1 MTARLF
7 AGGAVFIAAY
17 YALFAA
23 GLPQWTADAA
33 LILPAGVAAV
43 LLALRARREEG
54 RTAWF
59 FALLA
64 LGAATWLLADGFWV
78 AAELVGHTPYSPVR
92 ELRGFPIVFD
102 ALFLGF
108 LVPILGA
115 LTLRPHG
122 HGRRAQPLSVVDAG
136 LVSVA
141 LTYVFLR
148 LAFLPL
154 LARPSN
160 WRALQGTLWFVL
172 AVWAGAL
179 WRLQPEARW
188 RRRYGAIA
196 LFALTYPS
204 LSNIAQGLGRA
215 LPPGGPADLAWV
227 LPFLFLAAAALDP
240 VPARDDGREWA
251 PIVLLLCGAGPMVFD
266 NVLSLALPAAGLD
279 FSQQPVLLLA
289 VTALLGVGCAMRFRV
304 EATARDVEGQQGRS
318 RAEEERRA
326 ARLTELARVAL
337 PLLPRIEAAVED
349 VWRRTTAAVAVL
361 GDKAERALEQAGRA
375 RELVAR
381 LGAALRPADHDRED
395 VELVPLLE
403 ACVHGALERGPAL
416 NVRLD
421 GLGVLPPVRGSR
433 QALAGC
439 FVQLIRNAAQAS
451 PGGALHVTGDVEDGM
466 VVLRFTDDGPGIPRE
481 LRHRIFEPFF
491 TTRRVGE
498 GYGLGLTEVHFV
510 ARDHGGT
517 VLLEPSEPGTCLAVR
532 LPMARPAVPDARPQ
546 DWPMPAAVVAAAA
559 FSLVLVVLP
568 SAAARLF
575 WSVSLQVAAGT
586 LAAGAM
592 AWTAARHKGR
602 ARRFWAALAAG
613 PAIWSITRILRVM
626 EGGLGGA
633 ERGSVW
639 HYGSY
644 ALAELAWVVA
654 LLVRPDRPR
663 ERVRSAPWALGVAA
677 AFCLSTYLYSYLVML
692 PAPFAVWD
700 AALRE
705 QTAVWR
711 GVLRL
716 CLAAWALALAWRA
729 ATPYWRSL
737 FGRLGM
743 LIALWG
749 LGQTLAGVFRS
760 RSVYNGGAITDLG
773 WIVPLLLLAGFA
785 LTEGLRAP
793 RRESMPAPM
802 GAPRPLWTAA
812 ELASLAALPA
822 FDALMG
828 PSAHP
833 DLDLARRGMT
843 WSAVVVVGAL
853 LAARE
858 YFTHR
863 EPTARRRPR
872 LSSASSGMEPER
884 LLKVVST
891 AVYEMAGHLSGIT
904 ALARLVLTQSDASG
918 RVRGDSERIQTR
930 ADMAAR
936 IARNLIA
943 LLQGGT
949 ATPELASVNR
959 LVDEVVQLR
968 GADLEHEGIR
978 LARSLDPQL
987 PAVWWVHAPAVRQA
1001 LLCCLDA
1008 AAVAL
1013 RADGRR
1019 GTIEIATS
1027 QEGDE
1032 LVVRLHADGPGLP
1045 RSVLAPLSSGRF
1057 DSRQDPDLGLSLGRE
1072 ILLQYGGT
1080 LSGRHRPQGG
1090 AELVI
1095 RLPMIAM
1102 PAAPETRWL
1111 GLGAGAPRS
1120 H

>member
-1 MTARLF
+1 
-7 AGGAVFIAAY
+7 
-17 YALFAA
+17 
-23 GLPQWTADAA
+23 
-33 LILPAGVAAV
+33 
-43 LLALRARREEG
+43 
-54 RTAWF
+54 
-59 FALLA
+59 
-64 LGAATWLLADGFWV
+64 
-78 AAELVGHTPYSPVR
+78 
-92 ELRGFPIVFD
+92 
-102 ALFLGF
+102 
-108 LVPILGA
+108 
-115 LTLRPHG
+115 
-122 HGRRAQPLSVVDAG
+122 
-136 LVSVA
+136 
-141 LTYVFLR
+141 
-148 LAFLPL
+148 
-154 LARPSN
+154 
-160 WRALQGTLWFVL
+160 
-172 AVWAGAL
+172 
-179 WRLQPEARW
+179 
-188 RRRYGAIA
+188 
-196 LFALTYPS
+196 
-204 LSNIAQGLGRA
+204 
-215 LPPGGPADLAWV
+215 
-227 LPFLFLAAAALDP
+227 
-240 VPARDDGREWA
+240 
-251 PIVLLLCGAGPMVFD
+251 
-266 NVLSLALPAAGLD
+266 
-279 FSQQPVLLLA
+279 
-289 VTALLGVGCAMRFRV
+289 
-304 EATARDVEGQQGRS
+304 
-318 RAEEERRA
+318 
-326 ARLTELARVAL
+326 
-337 PLLPRIEAAVED
+337 
-349 VWRRTTAAVAVL
+349 
-361 GDKAERALEQAGRA
+361 
-375 RELVAR
+375 VAR
-381 LGAALRPADHDRED
+381 LAAALRPADRDRED

-433 QALAGC
+433 QTLAGC
-439 FVQLIRNAAQAS
+439 FVQLVRNAAQAS

-517 VLLEPSEPGTCLAVR
+517 VLLEPSEPGTCVAVR
-532 LPMARPAVPDARPQ
+532 LPVARPVAPGAQPQ
-546 DWPMPAAVVAAAA
+546 EWPMPAAVVAAAA
-559 FSLVLVVLP
+559 VSLVLVVLP
-568 SAAARLF
+568 SAAARVAL
-575 WSVSLQVAAGT
+575 SVCLQVGAAAV
-586 LAAGAM
+586 AAAAM
-592 AWTAARHKGR
+592 AWTAARHQGR

-613 PAIWSITRILRVM
+613 PAIWALTRALRVV
-626 EGGLGGA
+626 EGGWLGA
-633 ERGSVW
+633 ERGGVW
-639 HYGSY
+639 HIGFF

-663 ERVRSAPWALGVAA
+663 ERMRSAPWVLGVAA
-677 AFCLSTYLYSYLVML
+677 AFCLCTYIYSYLVML
-692 PAPFAVWD
+692 PAPYGAWD
-700 AALRE
+700 MALRQ
-705 QTAVWR
+705 QTALWR
-711 GVLRL
+711 GVLRVA
-716 CLAAWALALAWRA
+716 LAGCALALALRA

-737 FGRLGM
+737 FGRLGL

-760 RSVYNGGAITDLG
+760 RPLYSGGAITDLG

-785 LTEGLRAP
+785 ITEGLRAP
-793 RRESMPAPM
+793 RRESMPAPT
-802 GAPRPLWTAA
+802 AAQRPLWTAA

-872 LSSASSGMEPER
+872 LSSATSGMEPER

-959 LVDEVVQLR
+959 LVDEVLQLR

-1001 LLCCLDA
+1001 LLCCLDG

-1019 GTIEIATS
+1019 GTLEVTTG

-1032 LVVRLHADGPGLP
+1032 LVVRLHADGQGLP

-1057 DSRQDPDLGLSLGRE
+1057 DSRQDPDLGLSLARE
-1072 ILLQYGGT
+1072 ILLQYCGT
-1080 LSGRHRPQGG
+1080 LSGRHRAQGG

-1120 H
+1120 N